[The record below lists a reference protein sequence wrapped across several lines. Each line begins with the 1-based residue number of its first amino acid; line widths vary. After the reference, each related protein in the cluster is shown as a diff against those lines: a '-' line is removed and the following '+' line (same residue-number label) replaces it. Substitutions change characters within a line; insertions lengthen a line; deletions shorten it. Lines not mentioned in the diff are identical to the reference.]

1 MAREDRESLEAQPS
15 PNVRPAA
22 GRAGRASS
30 GAAGERTHAAGGS
43 ARPGI
48 GLGTLDAIF
57 GLHIGLAH
65 SAIMQEFKRS
75 VELPLTPKQASLLWL
90 ADEMPGV
97 AQADVARLLLVDRA
111 TMLGITNNLVRREL
125 LERRRSPQG
134 GRRIGLHLTPAG
146 EAMLVR
152 TRDAVARH
160 EASVK
165 GRFTEEELRVTIG
178 VLKKLHGVG

>member
-1 MAREDRESLEAQPS
+1 METRPS
-15 PNVRPAA
+15 AKVLPRPRAA
-22 GRAGRASS
+22 GGVPSAGAEGRP
-30 GAAGERTHAAGGS
+30 HAAGGS

-57 GLHIGLAH
+57 GLHVGLAH

-90 ADEMPGV
+90 ADEMPGI

-146 EAMLVR
+146 EAMLLR
-152 TRDAVARH
+152 TREAVARH
-160 EASVK
+160 EANIT
-165 GRFTEEELRVTIG
+165 GRFTEAELRVTLR
-178 VLKKLHGVG
+178 VLKKLHGVD